1 MGFFDGVKNV
11 YKFFVDFPD
20 PADLYGTKQEYQEEI
35 EKRRE
40 YRAGEQKKQLRVKLG
55 KPDDNLRSNM
65 IGKIVD
71 QSVYLLLSSG
81 VEFDLPGEEETP
93 EEQWLNACW
102 KANKKDIFLKD
113 CAYNAADAGIG
124 YIKIQPNALIGQYGE
139 QMDAV
144 FPRLINIDPKNMTV
158 DTNPEDFEQVIRYTI
173 EFVTAGP
180 DNKPRRRREITEHVG
195 ASYDENGNATS
206 GEYWEIS
213 NWVKDYGKQWDL
225 MDTPVIWADEQG
237 VPYDFPPIIHG
248 KNLPNPNNVIGR
260 PDIME
265 DVLELQDKRN
275 FNASNI
281 NKIIRYHAH
290 PKTYGIDISP
300 LPKSKDS
307 TDSSWDPDQMVI
319 FTGGTNPKIANLEM
333 QSDLASSIQF
343 YDMLG
348 KQMFD
353 QTNTVDVTAFRDKL
367 GQLTN
372 FSVRVLFQE
381 AIWKMNI
388 KRELFGDM
396 LRELNH
402 RLLVVGGQANTDPG
416 EIVWP
421 DAVLPVNVK
430 EVIEE
435 QKAEL
440 AMGIVSK
447 QTISQ
452 ERGRDYEQEQ
462 ERMSSEQANDTN
474 IGAEIL
480 KTFEAGVSKEA
491 KKGKQK

>member
-1 MGFFDGVKNV
+1 MGFFDGIKNV
-11 YKFFVDFPD
+11 YKFFTDFPD

-35 EKRRE
+35 EKRRN
-40 YRAGEQKKQLRVKLG
+40 YREGEQKKQLRVKFG

-71 QSVYLLLSSG
+71 QSIYLLLSAG
-81 VEFDLPGEEETP
+81 VEFDLPGDEETS
-93 EEQWLNACW
+93 EERWLNACW
-102 KANKKDIFLKD
+102 DANKKDVLLKD

-124 YIKIQPNALIGQYGE
+124 YIKIQPNALIGKYGE

-144 FPRLINIDPKNMTV
+144 FPRLINIDPKNVAM

-180 DNKPRRRREITEHVG
+180 DNKPRRRREITEHV
-195 ASYDENGNATS
+195 AAAYDENGNAIS
-206 GEYWEIS
+206 GEYWKIS
-213 NWVKDYGKQWDL
+213 NWVKDYGKQWEL
-225 MDTPVIWADEQG
+225 MGTPIVWSDEKG
-237 VPYDFPPIIHG
+237 IPYDFPPIIHW
-248 KNLPNPNNVIGR
+248 KNLPNPNNIIGR
-260 PDIME
+260 PDILD
-265 DVLELQDKRN
+265 DVIELQDKRN

-307 TDSSWDPDQMVI
+307 LDSSWDPDQMVI
-319 FTGGTNPKIANLEM
+319 FTSGQHPAIANLEM

-353 QTNTVDVTAFRDKL
+353 QTNTVDLTAFRDKL

-402 RLLVVGGQANTDPG
+402 RLLVVGEQANTDPG

-421 DAVLPVNVK
+421 DAVLPVNIK

-440 AMGIVSK
+440 EMGIVSK

-462 ERMSSEQANDTN
+462 ERISNEQANNTN

-480 KTFEAGVSKEA
+480 KTFEAGIP
-491 KKGKQK
+491 KGTKNEM